1 MKSGDLVIRKGKHKI
16 PPPCVRALP
25 IHAKNGRDRVPEEGA
40 WPLYGR
46 RDDVAIFVV
55 VEIP

>member
-1 MKSGDLVIRKGKHKI
+1 VIRKGKHKI

-25 IHAKNGRDRVPEEGA
+25 IHAKNGRDWVPEEGA
-40 WPLYGR
+40 RPLYGR